1 MSEIL
6 KIGDVV
12 VLKSELGLEPIIRKE
27 ALPNGE
33 IVDFIVDR
41 GATMMTV
48 ESVASNFL
56 TLEDSII
63 ICADN
68 TTKEIKAKTLFVYE
82 VADEYDVDVA
92 YFLGGSLTRERM
104 KHGALA
110 KISG

>member
-12 VLKSELGLEPIIRKE
+12 ILKSEIGLEPIIRKE

-41 GATMMTV
+41 GAIQMTV
-48 ESVASNFL
+48 ENVASNFL
-56 TLEDSII
+56 TLEDSIVTY
-63 ICADN
+63 ANN
-68 TTKEIKAKTLFVYE
+68 TTKEIKAKTLCVYE
-82 VADEYDVDVA
+82 VADEYDVDVV
-92 YFLGGSLTRERM
+92 YFHGGLLTRDRM